1 MMKQYEG
8 EHISA
13 RIERGRFRSRIS
25 IRNKDNI
32 CGATIAHN
40 QNGWGAG
47 KAWDLFI
54 TAVSGEMSFS
64 DAVNFFELHGI
75 RMTVMG

>member
-47 KAWDLFI
+47 KVWELFMVALSKDI
-54 TAVSGEMSFS
+54 SFA

-75 RMTVMG
+75 RMNVRG